1 MTYATREAW
10 LQDAAAELSP
20 MIAAASGHTP
30 PANLRVACGFPS
42 TFRRSGA
49 LGETFAPK
57 DSADGA
63 VEILISPTLSD
74 PGEVLAVLARQL
86 MMTVA
91 SGSALARA
99 IYSAGL
105 VNCKPNEVPAS
116 GMSTV
121 CDKST
126 IRTVLP
132 TTITEV
138 AIALGEYPHAE
149 LSLADRPKA
158 PTRLL
163 KGLCPTCGYTIRL
176 SAKWANKGMPTC
188 VCGDTFNLETVNLET
203 EA

>member
-10 LQDAAAELSP
+10 LQDAAAELAPLILGS
-20 MIAAASGHTP
+20 SGHTL

-49 LGETFAPK
+49 LGETFAAK

-91 SGSALARA
+91 SGAALTRA
-99 IYSAGL
+99 IYSAGI
-105 VNCKPNEVPAS
+105 VNSKPHEVPAT
-116 GMSTV
+116 GM
-121 CDKST
+121 CPD
-126 IRTVLP
+126 
-132 TTITEV
+132 ITEV
-138 AIALGEYPHAE
+138 ALALGEYPHAE
-149 LSLADRPKA
+149 LSLAARPKA

-176 SAKWANKGMPTC
+176 SQKWATQGMPTC
-188 VCGDTFNLETVNLET
+188 ICGDTFNLETT
-203 EA
+203 EV

>member
-10 LQDAAAELSP
+10 LQDAAVELAP
-20 MIAAASGHTP
+20 LILASSNQP
-30 PANLRVACGFPS
+30 LPANLRVACGFPS

-86 MMTVA
+86 MMAVA

-99 IYSAGL
+99 IYSAGI
-105 VNCKPNEVPAS
+105 VNSKPHEVPAT
-116 GMSTV
+116 GM
-121 CDKST
+121 C
-126 IRTVLP
+126 P
-132 TTITEV
+132 AITEV

-176 SAKWANKGMPTC
+176 SAKWATKGMPTC
-188 VCGDTFNLETVNLET
+188 ICGDTFNLETVNLET

>member
-20 MIAAASGHTP
+20 LIEAAAGHAP
-30 PANLRVACGFPS
+30 PTALRVACGFPS

-49 LGETFAPK
+49 LGETFRPA
-57 DSADGA
+57 DSADA
-63 VEILISPTLSD
+63 TTEILISPTLSD
-74 PGEVLAVLARQL
+74 PLAVLAVLARQL
-86 MMTVA
+86 MQTVA
-91 SGSALARA
+91 SGAHLAAAYRDAGIIPGKPCDVPQTHSSNIRA
-99 IYSAGL
+99 TAQ
-105 VNCKPNEVPAS
+105 
-116 GMSTV
+116 
-121 CDKST
+121 
-126 IRTVLP
+126 
-132 TTITEV
+132 
-138 AIALGEYPHAE
+138 ALGDYPHAE

-188 VCGDTFNLETVNLET
+188 ICGDNFNLSA

>member
-20 MIAAASGHTP
+20 LITAASGHP
-30 PANLRVACGFPS
+30 LPATLRVACGFPS

-57 DSADGA
+57 DAADGA
-63 VEILISPTLSD
+63 TEILISPTLSD

-91 SGSALARA
+91 SGAALARA
-99 IYSAGL
+99 ISSAGIAES
-105 VNCKPNEVPAS
+105 KPSEVPAAA
-116 GMSTV
+116 M
-121 CDKST
+121 C
-126 IRTVLP
+126 P
-132 TTITEV
+132 AITEV

-176 SAKWANKGMPTC
+176 SAKWAQQGMPTC
-188 VCGDTFNLETVNLET
+188 HCGDLINLVG

>member
-10 LQDAAAELSP
+10 LQDAAGELAP
-20 MIAAASGHTP
+20 LILAASGQTL

-63 VEILISPTLSD
+63 TEILISPTLSE
-74 PGEVLAVLARQL
+74 PWQVLAVLARHL

-91 SGSALARA
+91 SGSALSRA
-99 IYSAGL
+99 FASAGITPG
-105 VNCKPNEVPAS
+105 KPNEVPA
-116 GMSTV
+116 
-121 CDKST
+121 
-126 IRTVLP
+126 
-132 TTITEV
+132 
-138 AIALGEYPHAE
+138 IALCPTIPDLAAALGDYPHAE

-163 KGLCPTCGYTIRL
+163 KGLCPSCGYTIRL
-176 SAKWANKGMPTC
+176 SAKWAQQGMPTC
-188 VCGDTFNLETVNLET
+188 HCGDLINLVG

>member
-20 MIAAASGHTP
+20 MIEAASGHTL

-63 VEILISPTLSD
+63 TEILISPTLSD

-86 MMTVA
+86 MMAVA

-99 IYSAGL
+99 INAAGI
-105 VNCKPNEVPAS
+105 VNSKPNEVPAA
-116 GMSTV
+116 GL
-121 CDKST
+121 CPT
-126 IRTVLP
+126 INA
-132 TTITEV
+132 V
-138 AIALGEYPHAE
+138 AQALGEYPHAE

-176 SAKWANKGMPTC
+176 SAKWAQKGMPTC
-188 VCGDTFNLETVNLET
+188 ICGDTFNLETVNLEA

>member
-1 MTYATREAW
+1 MKYATREAW

-20 MIAAASGHTP
+20 LITAASNCTP
-30 PANLRVACGFPS
+30 PKNLRVACGFPS

-63 VEILISPTLSD
+63 TEILISPTLSD

-86 MMTVA
+86 MLTVA
-91 SGSALARA
+91 SGAALSRA
-99 IYSAGL
+99 FASAGITPG
-105 VNCKPNEVPAS
+105 KPNAVP
-116 GMSTV
+116 
-121 CDKST
+121 
-126 IRTVLP
+126 
-132 TTITEV
+132 
-138 AIALGEYPHAE
+138 AIALCPTIPDLAASLGDYPHAE

-163 KGLCPTCGYTIRL
+163 KGLCPSCGYTIRL
-176 SAKWANKGMPTC
+176 SLKWAQQGMPTC
-188 VCGDTFNLETVNLET
+188 HCGDTINLVE

>member
-20 MIAAASGHTP
+20 LIEAAAGHSP
-30 PANLRVACGFPS
+30 PTALRVACGFPS

-49 LGETFAPK
+49 LGETFRPG
-57 DSADGA
+57 DSADA
-63 VEILISPTLSD
+63 TTEILISPTLSD
-74 PGEVLAVLARQL
+74 PMAVLAVLARQL
-86 MMTVA
+86 MQTVA
-91 SGSALARA
+91 SGAHLNASYAA
-99 IYSAGL
+99 AGI
-105 VNCKPNEVPAS
+105 VPGKPCDVPTATAS
-116 GMSTV
+116 RMQAT
-121 CDKST
+121 
-126 IRTVLP
+126 
-132 TTITEV
+132 
-138 AIALGEYPHAE
+138 AQALGEYPHAE

-188 VCGDTFNLETVNLET
+188 ICGDTFNLET

>member
-20 MIAAASGHTP
+20 MIESASGHTL

-63 VEILISPTLSD
+63 TEILISPTLSN
-74 PGEVLAVLARQL
+74 PSEVLAVLARQL

-91 SGSALARA
+91 SGAALSRA
-99 IYSAGL
+99 YAAAGIDPG
-105 VNCKPNEVPAS
+105 KTNEVPAIGTCPMIS
-116 GMSTV
+116 
-121 CDKST
+121 
-126 IRTVLP
+126 VLV
-132 TTITEV
+132 T
-138 AIALGEYPHAE
+138 ALGEYPHAE

-176 SAKWANKGMPTC
+176 SAKWAQKGMPTC
-188 VCGDTFNLETVNLET
+188 ICGDTFNLETVNLEA